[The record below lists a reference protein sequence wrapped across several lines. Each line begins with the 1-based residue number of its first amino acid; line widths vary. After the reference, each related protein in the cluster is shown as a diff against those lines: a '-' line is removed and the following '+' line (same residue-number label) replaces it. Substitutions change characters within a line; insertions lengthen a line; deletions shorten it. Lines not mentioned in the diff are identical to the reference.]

1 MFYNIKGEQ
10 IFYMQD
16 RFSESL
22 NILSAGKTLPN
33 PKWEALHISNEIN
46 SAYTFEYILD
56 GEMIIETDKQRLTAR
71 KGDFLF
77 MNKTATHYS
86 YSSPDKPFKKYFLVV
101 NGSFIDEI
109 VKLYNLN
116 SRTIIERLNVSEE
129 FKEIF
134 DNIGKMEKAQIYD
147 TVTLNILRIC
157 QKYYHLKNA
166 GSDISDSSSGSSVIY
181 SIAAY
186 INENI
191 NKNITVNY
199 LSEIFHFS
207 PAHIIR
213 IFKTNFNMTPKQ
225 YILETKI
232 DVAKKLLSYSAISIE
247 DISRRLDFS
256 NSANFS
262 LAFKKSVG
270 MSPKEYRNKN
280 PYKINSPKQG

>member
-134 DNIGKMEKAQIYD
+134 NNSIYWFGK
-147 TVTLNILRIC
+147 
-157 QKYYHLKNA
+157 
-166 GSDISDSSSGSSVIY
+166 
-181 SIAAY
+181 
-186 INENI
+186 
-191 NKNITVNY
+191 
-199 LSEIFHFS
+199 IF
-207 PAHIIR
+207 R
-213 IFKTNFNMTPKQ
+213 K
-225 YILETKI
+225 
-232 DVAKKLLSYSAISIE
+232 
-247 DISRRLDFS
+247 
-256 NSANFS
+256 
-262 LAFKKSVG
+262 
-270 MSPKEYRNKN
+270 
-280 PYKINSPKQG
+280 

>member
-10 IFYMQD
+10 IYYMQD
-16 RFSESL
+16 RFSENF
-22 NILSAGKTLPN
+22 NILSIGKSLPN
-33 PKWEALHISNEIN
+33 PKWEALHISNDLN
-46 SAYTFEYILD
+46 STYTFEYILD
-56 GEMIIETDKQRLTAR
+56 GEMIIETDKQKLIAK

-86 YSSPDKPFKKYFLVV
+86 YSSTQKPFKKYFLVV
-101 NGSFIDEI
+101 NGSFIDEL
-109 VKLYNLN
+109 VKLYNLS
-116 SRTIIERLNVSEE
+116 SRTIIENLDVSDK
-129 FKEIF
+129 FNEIF
-134 DNIGKMEKAQIYD
+134 NNINKMDKVQVYD
-147 TVTLNILRIC
+147 TVTINILRIC
-157 QKYYHLKNA
+157 QKYSRLKNS
-166 GSDISDSSSGSSVIY
+166 GNEISENSSGSSIIY

-186 INENI
+186 IHDNI

-225 YILETKI
+225 YILKTKI
-232 DVAKKLLSYSAISIE
+232 SIAKKLLSYSALSIE

-270 MSPKEYRNKN
+270 LSPREYRNEN
-280 PYKINSPKQG
+280 PYKIQK